1 MLNFQIHLK
10 LKQVIKIEDCHE
22 RSIMACLKLLLN
34 EKLGISVLYSNNIIH
49 LMNTAA
55 VLPLST
61 AEVHA
66 HNILCCNL
74 VWHVKYC
81 SLWPVSCDFCDPTL
95 PIWPVKIPF
104 LLLLYS
110 EVTQQ
115 LYSLS
120 VWYYWST
127 VLIYQA
133 FHLIKA

>member
-1 MLNFQIHLK
+1 
-10 LKQVIKIEDCHE
+10 
-22 RSIMACLKLLLN
+22 MACLKLLWN
-34 EKLGISVLYSNNIIH
+34 EKLGLSALYPNNIIH

-61 AEVHA
+61 AEVERVFNSKKKTCQLLYLTHA
-66 HNILCCNL
+66 HNSFCCNL

-81 SLWPVSCDFCDPTL
+81 SFSCDFCDHTL

-120 VWYYWST
+120 VWYYWGT
-127 VLIYQA
+127 VLTNQA
-133 FHLIKA
+133 FHLI